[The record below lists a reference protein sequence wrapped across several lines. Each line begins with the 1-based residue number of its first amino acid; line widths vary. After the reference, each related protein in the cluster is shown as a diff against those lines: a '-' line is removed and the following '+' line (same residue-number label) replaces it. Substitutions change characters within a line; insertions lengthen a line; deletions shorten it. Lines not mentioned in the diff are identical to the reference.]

1 MDISSAIDAVDHTR
15 NVKVHVVLWRETHEK
30 KKRRDNYEMKT
41 IELSDK

>member
-15 NVKVHVVLWRETHEK
+15 NVKVRVVLWRETHK